1 MDILKH
7 YMWFYFTINVMILI
21 MDFWKNREELKRL
34 IKLKKIDVVRKG
46 AAVYLLGGLI
56 YVLKL
61 YYDEL

>member
-1 MDILKH
+1 
-7 YMWFYFTINVMILI
+7 MWFYFTINVMILI

-34 IKLKKIDVVRKG
+34 IKLKKIAVVSKG

>member
-34 IKLKKIDVVRKG
+34 IKLKKIAVVSKG